1 MRLLRTPRP
10 SADAART
17 RAVSDWRATN
27 TVRSDRTADG
37 VADEIRAW
45 RDRYA
50 PGTSLASIVYAGL
63 VNAFHEVGLVPDP
76 AGLVLL
82 VDGRR
87 YLRKGWQAGPNFV
100 VGQYLA
106 VPDPRDPRD
115 IHRTL
120 HAAMATGR
128 PLAALAQRILRGPAG
143 TGGTGGTGGTDAR
156 NIPDPTRPRLI
167 LTFGRLDMFADLPW
181 AGESRHTS
189 VSRVGE
195 PDALSVAGWEL
206 GGALHLAASFH
217 SGVLPADAVAAA
229 LRLFCSAPVALL
241 PIGTDAGVPA

>member
-1 MRLLRTPRP
+1 LVTGWPA
-10 SADAART
+10 S
-17 RAVSDWRATN
+17 N
-27 TVRSDRTADG
+27 TVRSERSAEG
-37 VADEIRAW
+37 AVAEIRAW

-50 PGTSLASIVYAGL
+50 PGTSLASIVFAGL
-63 VNAFHEVGLVPDP
+63 VNALGRAGLEPDP

-87 YLRKGWQAGPNFV
+87 YLRKDWQAGPNFV

-120 HAAMATGR
+120 HAAMTSGR
-128 PLAALAQRILRGPAG
+128 PLAAMALRLLRQPRASAAA
-143 TGGTGGTGGTDAR
+143 DAR
-156 NIPDPTRPRLI
+156 NVPDPARPRLI

-181 AGESRHTS
+181 AVPAAEARHTS

-206 GGALHLAASFH
+206 NGGLHLAASFH
-217 SGVLPADAVAAA
+217 SAVFPPDAVAEA
-229 LRLFCSAPVALL
+229 LRLFCTAPVAFL
-241 PIGTDAGVPA
+241 PVSGEASSEAGVPAGLPK